1 MLSERSMISIR
12 WLALASSLAFLAI
25 MNVTETRWLLL
36 LIAAGV
42 LYNLMLASARSESFP
57 EKLKTVSTRIDLIG
71 LAALIYFTGGPAS
84 VFVAYLAVYLFLIT
98 LRLGV
103 EAGVFFA
110 LLSCAGL
117 SYYYVLDPTVAMQSA
132 VLTRGVLFLVAPIG
146 AYLLE
151 LRPAEPVSAP
161 PEKTPSVIEEA
172 LVEEKVA
179 EAIIEE
185 KVEEK
190 VAEAIIEEKAEEKVA
205 ETVIEEKAE
214 EAEAQVAVVEPAKE
228 EAVEL
233 AKETQEAAAAEPT
246 TLELPA
252 APDSLAQ
259 EIGIAVDKAG
269 VDAETA
275 AALREKITELS
286 ILHEASKALGASL
299 ILEEVIDA
307 VVDISSKGLMADI
320 AGALI
325 FDGKTGLMTIASL
338 RGFNAEERE
347 VINSTTFAPGEGLL
361 GEIFLQKKTVNIND
375 LSDERPGATPF
386 NGRIKSFIAVPLST
400 DGYNIGVIFLGKF
413 AEEPF
418 SKAAEEFLETLA
430 AQAAIAVE
438 NAKLYTQAQEMA
450 IHDGLTGIYNYRYF
464 MKSLDEEIKRAER
477 YGRAVS
483 LMMIDIDL
491 FKHVNDTYGHQ
502 RGDDVIKGLTQ
513 TLVNS
518 TRETDIVSRYGG
530 EEFCVILPETELDDA
545 VEVAEKLRIS
555 VAKASYAREKGQS
568 VKVTIS
574 LGVAAYPVLASN
586 QEELL
591 RKADDALYSAKTK
604 RNMVVS
610 ATSGDR
616 LAR

>member
-1 MLSERSMISIR
+1 MLSERSIISIR

-25 MNVTETRWLLL
+25 MNVSETRWLML

-42 LYNLMLASARSESFP
+42 LYNLMLASARSESLP
-57 EKLKTVSTRIDLIG
+57 EKLKIVSTLVDAIG

-84 VFVAYLAVYLFLIT
+84 VFIAYLAVYLFTIT

-103 EAGVFFA
+103 GAGVFFA

-117 SYYYVLDPTVAMQSA
+117 SYYYVLDPTAATQSA
-132 VLTRGVLFLVAPIG
+132 VLTRSVLLLIAPLG
-146 AYLLE
+146 AYFLE
-151 LRPAEPVSAP
+151 LKPAEPPIAP
-161 PEKTPSVIEEA
+161 SEKTPPVIEEA

-179 EAIIEE
+179 EEIIEE
-185 KVEEK
+185 KVEE
-190 VAEAIIEEKAEEKVA
+190 AETEAAII
-205 ETVIEEKAE
+205 
-214 EAEAQVAVVEPAKE
+214 EPAKE
-228 EAVEL
+228 KAVEP
-233 AKETQEAAAAEPT
+233 AEEIPQVAVPEPAAPD
-246 TLELPA
+246 LPV

-259 EIGIAVDKAG
+259 EIGLAVEKAV
-269 VDAETA
+269 VDPETEA
-275 AALREKITELS
+275 SLREKITELS

-299 ILEEVIDA
+299 ILEEVIDM
-307 VVDISSKGLMADI
+307 VIDISTKGLIADI
-320 AGALI
+320 GGALI
-325 FDGKTGLMTIASL
+325 FDRKTGLMTIASL

-361 GEIFLQKKTVNIND
+361 GEIFLKKKTVNIND

-386 NGRIKSFIAVPLST
+386 NGRIKSFVAVPLST
-400 DGYNIGVIFLGKF
+400 DGYDIGVIFLGKY
-413 AEEPF
+413 AIEPF
-418 SKAAEEFLETLA
+418 SKEAEEFFETLA
-430 AQAAIAVE
+430 GQAAIAVE

-464 MKSLDEEIKRAER
+464 MKSLEEEIKRAER

-483 LMMIDIDL
+483 LMMIDVDL

-502 RGDDVIKGLTQ
+502 RGDDVLRGLTQ

-555 VAKASYAREKGQS
+555 VAQASYAREKGQS

-591 RKADDALYSAKTK
+591 RKVDDALYSAKTK

>member
-1 MLSERSMISIR
+1 
-12 WLALASSLAFLAI
+12 
-25 MNVTETRWLLL
+25 
-36 LIAAGV
+36 
-42 LYNLMLASARSESFP
+42 
-57 EKLKTVSTRIDLIG
+57 
-71 LAALIYFTGGPAS
+71 
-84 VFVAYLAVYLFLIT
+84 
-98 LRLGV
+98 
-103 EAGVFFA
+103 
-110 LLSCAGL
+110 
-117 SYYYVLDPTVAMQSA
+117 
-132 VLTRGVLFLVAPIG
+132 
-146 AYLLE
+146 
-151 LRPAEPVSAP
+151 
-161 PEKTPSVIEEA
+161 
-172 LVEEKVA
+172 

-185 KVEEK
+185 KVEE
-190 VAEAIIEEKAEEKVA
+190 A
-205 ETVIEEKAE
+205 ET
-214 EAEAQVAVVEPAKE
+214 EAAIVEPAKE
-228 EAVEL
+228 EANEI
-233 AKETQEAAAAEPT
+233 AEETTEVATAEPT
-246 TLELPA
+246 APELPA

-259 EIGIAVDKAG
+259 EIGIAVDRAG
-269 VDAETA
+269 VDPETA
-275 AALREKITELS
+275 ASLREKITELS

-299 ILEEVIDA
+299 ILEEVIDT
-307 VVDISSKGLMADI
+307 VVDISAKGLMADI
-320 AGALI
+320 GGALI

-361 GEIFLQKKTVNIND
+361 GEIFLKKQPVNIND
-375 LSDERPGATPF
+375 LSEERPGATPF
-386 NGRIKSFIAVPLST
+386 NGRIKSFAAVPLST
-400 DGYNIGVIFLGKF
+400 DGYDIGVIFLGKY
-413 AEEPF
+413 AIEPF
-418 SKAAEEFLETLA
+418 SKEAEEFLETLA
-430 AQAAIAVE
+430 GQAAIAVE
-438 NAKLYTQAQEMA
+438 NAKLYAQAQEMA

-464 MKSLDEEIKRAER
+464 MKSLEEEIKRAER
-477 YGRAVS
+477 YGRTVS

-502 RGDDVIKGLTQ
+502 RGDDVLKGLTQ

-568 VKVTIS
+568 MKVTIS